1 MSTPDL
7 LSTSYSL
14 GEKTGTTTFY
24 MGHGRT
30 GEWKLTGLSLVPTQ
44 AISADGSNKFVIAV
58 TETAGSGTVCTS
70 FDTSSTALVAGTGVQ
85 FTMTTTAGTDAE
97 FGPTDSIKL
106 VCTET
111 GTATLDAVFYAHWQ
125 KVRA

>member
-1 MSTPDL
+1 MPDNIT
-7 LSTSYSL
+7 TSYSL

-30 GEWKLTGLSLVPTQ
+30 GEWKLDGVALVPTQ
-44 AISADGSNKFVIAV
+44 AITADGSNKFVIAV
-58 TETAGSGTVCTS
+58 TQGTDTVCTS
-70 FDTSSTALVAGTGVQ
+70 LDTSTTPLVVGTGVQ
-85 FTMTTTAGTDAE
+85 FTMTTTAGADHE
-97 FGPTDSIKL
+97 FGPTDTIKL

-125 KVRA
+125 KARV